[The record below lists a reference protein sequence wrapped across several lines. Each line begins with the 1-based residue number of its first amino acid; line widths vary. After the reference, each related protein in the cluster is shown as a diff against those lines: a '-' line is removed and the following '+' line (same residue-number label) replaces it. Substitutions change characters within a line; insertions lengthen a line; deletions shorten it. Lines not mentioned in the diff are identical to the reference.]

1 MMLTSIRFALFFIV
15 SLIVYY
21 IVPKRVQW
29 VTLLIFSTAFFL
41 LSSTPKTGLY
51 LLICVLVTWFCANQA
66 VKAKIAGA
74 GSQAKA
80 FLILGIIINV
90 EMLALLK
97 YSSFFIFNANRLFR
111 LAHLSITLPELN
123 LAAPLGVSFYT
134 FTALGYLLDSY
145 WGIAEVQANPLKTAL
160 FIGYYPQLTSG
171 PISRYREMRDQ
182 LYTGHKFDYETV
194 TFGLQRM
201 LWGVFKKLV
210 ISARLGIM
218 VDTIYSDQLL
228 YPGLYVWLAAVL
240 FMLQLY
246 TDFSGCMDIIIG
258 ASECYGIVLPE
269 NFRTP
274 FFSRSVQEFWQRWHI
289 TLGGWMRDYVMYPI
303 MRSKVWRKLTKWT
316 KAHFGKKAA
325 KQLPSYL
332 AMLCVWLLMGLWHGG
347 SWKYIIG
354 MGFWF
359 WGLIVL
365 SQVCE
370 PLNKK
375 LIAVL
380 KINTECFSWHLFQS
394 LRVFVLVCIGNMF
407 FRLDGL
413 ITTLRVMKAGLH
425 WNPWIFVDGSLF
437 KLGLDGPDFF
447 VALFSL
453 GILLL
458 VSVLQE
464 KGKSVRQRLAEQ
476 NLVFRWVVLSAL
488 ILECLI
494 WGMYGLE
501 YDTKA
506 FIYQGF

>member
-1 MMLTSIRFALFFIV
+1 MTLTSFAFFGFFTLTLFI
-15 SLIVYY
+15 YY
-21 IVPKRVQW
+21 IVPKRFQW
-29 VTLLIFSTAFFL
+29 AALLVFSIAFFL

-413 ITTLRVMKAGLH
+413 ITTLRVMKAGLQ
-425 WNPWIFVDGSLF
+425 WNPSIFWDGSLL
-437 KLGLDGPDFF
+437 KLGLGGVSFCIT
-447 VALFSL
+447 VL
-453 GILLL
+453 GLGVVLL
-458 VSVLQE
+458 VSCLQE
-464 KGKSVRQRLAEQ
+464 RGRCVRQRLSEQ
-476 NLVFRWVVLSAL
+476 NLLFQWFIL
-488 ILECLI
+488 IILVCSIYLI
-494 WGMYGLE
+494 GMYGTYNE
-501 YDTKA
+501 AD
-506 FIYQGF
+506 FIYQKF